1 MILAAVGLLAVGIFL
16 FFPRADAE
24 LIYVHMVIHGVP
36 VGGMTAEEADTALR
50 ERFAP
55 ELEALQLRFALDG
68 DEVAVRNFAA
78 FGVWFD
84 FADVVEAAREYSNER
99 NMRRRMARLL
109 GRPHE
114 IDMLP
119 VFRFDADNVDAIVRE
134 LAADLNQTPVN
145 ARFYHQNGAITV
157 KPGAM
162 GRTMDINAAISATT
176 EALAALADSTVAL
189 HVEAVRPRYTRDD
202 LNFTVSV
209 LGAYQTP
216 QLGNANDARARN
228 IDRASSRIHN
238 QFILPGEVFSAGTVI
253 AAHLPDSGYE
263 AALVLVR
270 GQPVEDVGGGVCQVA
285 TTLYNAVL
293 RAELTVVQRH
303 NHSAPVSYADYG
315 FDATLAGTWYD
326 LKFKNSTNQP
336 ILLTSEI
343 TGGRLYITIHGYE
356 TRAAGRTI
364 RFTSE
369 RTSIIEPDPCRVV
382 TDTTLAPGER
392 IRKQDPVRGFTYEV
406 FKHIYQN
413 GTFQSRERV
422 NVSTYRALPGLVHA
436 GE

>member
-1 MILAAVGLLAVGIFL
+1 
-16 FFPRADAE
+16 
-24 LIYVHMVIHGVP
+24 
-36 VGGMTAEEADTALR
+36 
-50 ERFAP
+50 
-55 ELEALQLRFALDG
+55 
-68 DEVAVRNFAA
+68 
-78 FGVWFD
+78 
-84 FADVVEAAREYSNER
+84 VVEAAREYSNER
-99 NMRRRMARLL
+99 NLRRRMARLL

-119 VFRFDADNVDAIVRE
+119 VFRYDANRVEAVVRE
-134 LAADLNQTPVN
+134 LASDINQTPIN
-145 ARFYHQNGAITV
+145 ARLYHQSGSITV
-157 KPGAM
+157 KPGEM
-162 GRTMDINAAISATT
+162 GRTMDIATAITSTT
-176 EALAALADSTVAL
+176 EALTALVDGTVTL
-189 HVEAVRPRYTRDD
+189 QVEAVRPRYTRAD
-202 LNFTVSV
+202 LDFKVSV

-216 QLGNANDARARN
+216 QLGDTTDARARN
-228 IDRASSRIHN
+228 IQRASSRIHN

-293 RAELTVVQRH
+293 RAELTIVQRH

-336 ILLTSEI
+336 ILLVSEI
-343 TGGRLYITIHGYE
+343 INGRLHITIHGHDA
-356 TRAAGRTI
+356 RAAGRI
-364 RFTSE
+364 VRFTSE
-369 RTSIIEPDPCRVV
+369 RTAIIEPDPCRVV
-382 TDTTLAPGER
+382 TDATLSPGER
-392 IRKQDPVRGFTYEV
+392 LRKQDPIQGFTYEV

-422 NVSTYRALPGLVHA
+422 NVSTYRAVPGLVHV
-436 GE
+436 GG

>member
-1 MILAAVGLLAVGIFL
+1 
-16 FFPRADAE
+16 
-24 LIYVHMVIHGVP
+24 
-36 VGGMTAEEADTALR
+36 
-50 ERFAP
+50 
-55 ELEALQLRFALDG
+55 LEALQLRFVLD
-68 DEVAVRNFAA
+68 DEEVAMRNFGA

-84 FADVVEAAREYSNER
+84 FADVVEAAQEYSNAR
-99 NMRRRMARLL
+99 NLRRRITRLL

-114 IDMLP
+114 IDILP
-119 VFRFDADNVDAIVRE
+119 VFRFDAEKLDAIVRE
-134 LAADLNQTPVN
+134 LAADLNQTPIN
-145 ARFYHQNGAITV
+145 ARFYHQNGSITV
-157 KPGAM
+157 KAGAM
-162 GRTMDINAAISATT
+162 GRTMDVAAGIAATT
-176 EALAALADSTVAL
+176 EALTALVDGTVTL
-189 HVEAVRPRYTRDD
+189 HVEAVRLSYTQQD

-228 IDRASSRIHN
+228 INRASSRIHN
-238 QFILPGEVFSAGTVI
+238 HFILPEEIFSAGTVI

-303 NHSAPVSYADYG
+303 NHSAPVSYADHG

-336 ILLTSEI
+336 ILITSEI
-343 TGGRLYITIHGYE
+343 TGGRLRIAIHGYE
-356 TRAAGRTI
+356 TRSAGRTI

-369 RTSIIEPDPCRVV
+369 RTAIIEPDPCRVV

-392 IRKQDPVRGFTYEV
+392 VRKQEPTRGFTYEV
-406 FKHIYQN
+406 FKHVYQN

-422 NVSTYRALPGLVHA
+422 NVSNYRALPGLVHV
-436 GE
+436 GG